1 MNGKENNKNQQKR
14 RDPGSAYSYP
24 IKNKGMDKNN
34 PNNPGE
40 QKHLLARLK
49 RRYGDNF
56 INIADVYKEFSNGDQ
71 IENLIKTIFSRKFN
85 FDEFG
90 VYLTHPLLLSK
101 MIERSSLR
109 FNEAKVHFLALNNC
123 VQQYGDYFANTCG
136 CNPGDL
142 YVILKRD
149 QSLMNSWGEALNT
162 FVQTYNT
169 NMVSPNVNNYMII
182 KSKVGLFYSS
192 RNANGT
198 PLSRIM

>member
-1 MNGKENNKNQQKR
+1 MNNDKGKQQQKGK
-14 RDPGSAYSYP
+14 DPRSAFSYP
-24 IKNKGMDKNN
+24 IKKGMDKHN

-49 RRYGDNF
+49 KRYGENF

-71 IENLIKTIFSRKFN
+71 IENLIKTIFSKRFN
-85 FDEFG
+85 FDEYG

-101 MIERSSLR
+101 MIERSTLR
-109 FNEAKVHFLALNNC
+109 YNEAKVHFFALNNC
-123 VQQYGDYFANTCG
+123 VQLYGEAFSSTCA

-162 FVQTYNT
+162 FVQTYNE
-169 NMVSPNVNNYMII
+169 NVMHPNVNNYLMI
-182 KSKVGLFYSS
+182 KAKVGLFYSAK
-192 RNANGT
+192 NAFGT